1 MLLRNLLTKL
11 RTRRKTM
18 ARVKESYEEEYER
31 FYGEVIAP
39 QQDMVDIP
47 SSEDV
52 FGKYYG
58 DNEPAF

>member
-1 MLLRNLLTKL
+1 
-11 RTRRKTM
+11 M